1 MKCATKVESRKFT
14 ESHDTVKAFCGC
26 GLGWKNR
33 RFLLNVVLAL
43 RMPALES
50 SAHFVD
56 AQAHTMGRR
65 RILRMRMSKCS
76 VKFLLNWAKPRL
88 YALCRRVA
96 AKASCP
102 TPSLRSIGRPVCYIE
117 SATHGA
123 LLLLVRSTFM
133 CSPHSPSIS
142 TLRSGVER
150 YLIVCRQASG
160 SLHLCQDITY
170 CCWWGP

>member
-1 MKCATKVESRKFT
+1 MLCL
-14 ESHDTVKAFCGC
+14 HC
-26 GLGWKNR
+26 
-33 RFLLNVVLAL
+33 
-43 RMPALES
+43 ALES

-56 AQAHTMGRR
+56 AQTHTMGRR

-76 VKFLLNWAKPRL
+76 VKFSPKLSEASIV
-88 YALCRRVA
+88 RRRIA

-102 TPSLRSIGRPVCYIE
+102 TPSLRSIGRPVCYIG

-133 CSPHSPSIS
+133 CSPHSLSIS

-150 YLIVCRQASG
+150 YLDKHQGLCIYAKI
-160 SLHLCQDITY
+160 SLTAVDEDHSYHTY
-170 CCWWGP
+170 DAVN

>member
-1 MKCATKVESRKFT
+1 MNSVYKAWHFTYSIELERPVINIWSVQQKWRVLKFT

-43 RMPALES
+43 RTWIKRAFCWCA
-50 SAHFVD
+50 SAHNG
-56 AQAHTMGRR
+56 AAAHIAHADVQVLSWVPPKLNETSIVRR
-65 RILRMRMSKCS
+65 R
-76 VKFLLNWAKPRL
+76 VT
-88 YALCRRVA
+88 

-123 LLLLVRSTFM
+123 LLLLVRSTLFY
-133 CSPHSPSIS
+133 
-142 TLRSGVER
+142 V
-150 YLIVCRQASG
+150 
-160 SLHLCQDITY
+160 
-170 CCWWGP
+170 